1 MARFI
6 LLAGVL
12 LIVPAAVRADPPDP
26 RVLARRIDELL
37 AVAHKA
43 NKVQPAARADDAEFL
58 RRASLDLTGRIP
70 QVSDVR
76 AFLADKDPA
85 KRRKMVQTLL
95 DDPRHASHFT
105 NIWRA
110 ILLPEVA
117 TSANGSYFRSG
128 FEGWLR
134 QRFRTNVGYDKMVHE
149 LLTTP
154 IAADPKAAEVVFRDA
169 EKPNPLAF
177 FAVKDAQP
185 ENLAAVTSRLFLG
198 VQLECAQC
206 HDHPFAGWTREQFWN
221 QAAFFAGI
229 ERQGKSQFAPLTET
243 VSRHEV
249 NYPNSKRKV
258 SAIFLNGK
266 KPDFQPSVSPRVA
279 LADWITSPDNPF
291 FARATVNR
299 LWDHHFGLGIVDPVD
314 NFHDRNAPSHP
325 ELLDEL
331 ARAFVES
338 KFDLNHIITA
348 ICLSDAYQRTSARSH
363 SSQDDPRLFARMT
376 VKGMTGEQFLDS
388 VLLATGFQE
397 NGPVK
402 VGKKGKGPAMSPR
415 AQFLSLFAPQG
426 RLSEPETSIQQALA
440 LMNGKFVAD
449 ATSLR
454 GSATLTAACETPLL
468 KTADRIEMLYLA
480 TLSRRPTAREL
491 ERLMQYVADAESTR
505 EAERLADIF
514 WVLLNSAEFRLNH

>member
-1 MARFI
+1 MFRIMTIAC
-6 LLAGVL
+6 VL
-12 LIVPAAVRADPPDP
+12 LLPAAACADPPDA
-26 RVLARRIDELL
+26 RILAKRIDDLL
-37 AVAHKA
+37 AVTHKA
-43 NKVQPAARADDAEFL
+43 NKVQPAERADDAEFL
-58 RRASLDLTGRIP
+58 RRASLDLIGRIP

-76 AFLADKDPA
+76 AFLADKDPD
-85 KRRKMVQTLL
+85 KRRQMIATLL
-95 DDPRHASHFT
+95 DDPRHALHFT

-110 ILLPEVA
+110 ILVPETT
-117 TSANGSYFRSG
+117 TSAQGGYFRNG

-134 QRFRTNVGYDKMVHE
+134 QRFRTNVGYDKIVRE

-154 IAADPKAAEVVFRDA
+154 IAADPKLAEVVFRDA

-185 ENLAAVTSRLFLG
+185 ENLAAVTTRLFLG

-206 HDHPFAGWTREQFWN
+206 HDHPFASWTRDQFWN

-229 ERQGKSQFAPLTET
+229 ERQGNSQFAPLTEAT
-243 VSRHEV
+243 EPREV
-249 NYPNSKRKV
+249 KVPNTKKKF
-258 SAIFLNGK
+258 AALFLDGQ
-266 KPDFQPSVSPRVA
+266 KPTFKANVSPRVA
-279 LADWITSPDNPF
+279 LAEWITAADNPF

-314 NFHDRNAPSHP
+314 NFHDQNKPSHP
-325 ELLDEL
+325 ELLDEM

-338 KFDLNHIITA
+338 KFDLNYIITA
-348 ICLSDAYQRTSARSH
+348 ICLTDAYNRTSARTH
-363 SSQDDPRLFARMT
+363 PSQDDSRVYARMT

-397 NGPVK
+397 SAPPK
-402 VGKKGKGPAMSPR
+402 VGKKGKGAAGSPR
-415 AQFLSLFAPQG
+415 AQFLNLFAPQG

-440 LMNGKFVAD
+440 LMNGRFITD

-454 GSATLTAACETPLL
+454 GSATLTAAVETPLL
-468 KTADRIEMLYLA
+468 TTAQRIEMLYLA
-480 TLSRRPTAREL
+480 TLSRPPSGRES
-491 ERLMQYVADAESTR
+491 ERLLQYVADVESTR
-505 EAERLADIF
+505 EGERLADVF

>member
-1 MARFI
+1 MTRIMTLAW
-6 LLAGVL
+6 LLL
-12 LIVPAAVRADPPDP
+12 LPAVVRADPPDP
-26 RVLARRIDELL
+26 RVLAKRIDELL
-37 AVAHKA
+37 AVTHKA

-58 RRASLDLTGRIP
+58 RAASLDLTGRIP
-70 QVSDVR
+70 LVSDVR
-76 AFLADKDPA
+76 AFLADKGPD
-85 KRRKMVQTLL
+85 KRRKMIQTLL

-110 ILLPEVA
+110 ILVPETT
-117 TSANGSYFRSG
+117 TSANGGYFRNG
-128 FEGWLR
+128 FESWLR
-134 QRFRTNVGYDKMVHE
+134 RRFRTNVGYDKIVHE

-154 IAADPKAAEVVFRDA
+154 IATDPKDAEVVFRDA

-206 HDHPFAGWTREQFWN
+206 HDHPFASWTRDQFWN

-243 VSRHEV
+243 VARREV
-249 NYPNSKRKV
+249 SLPNSKKKYP
-258 SAIFLNGK
+258 ALFLDGK
-266 KPDFQPSVSPRVA
+266 KPAFQADISPRVA
-279 LADWITSPDNPF
+279 LADWITAADNPF

-299 LWDHHFGLGIVDPVD
+299 LWDHHFGVGIVDPVD
-314 NFHDRNAPSHP
+314 NFHDQNKPSHP

-331 ARAFVES
+331 ARAFVAS

-348 ICLSDAYQRTSARSH
+348 ICLSDAYNRTSARSH
-363 SSQDDPRLFARMT
+363 PSQDDPRLFARMT

-388 VLLATGFQE
+388 VFLATGFQE
-397 NGPVK
+397 SGPARF
-402 VGKKGKGPAMSPR
+402 GKKGKGPATSPR
-415 AQFLSLFAPQG
+415 AQFLNLFAPQG

-440 LMNGKFVAD
+440 LMNGRFVTD

-454 GSATLTAACETPLL
+454 GSPTITAAVETPHLT
-468 KTADRIEMLYLA
+468 TAQRIEMLYLA
-480 TLSRRPTAREL
+480 TLSRPPSARES
-491 ERLMQYVADAESTR
+491 ERSVQYVADGDSAR
-505 EAERLADIF
+505 ERDERLADVF
-514 WVLLNSAEFRLNH
+514 WALLNNPEFRLNH